1 MTGTGARLL
10 PLSGEDPGELGPYRL
25 LVRLAAGG
33 MGRVY
38 LARSTADD
46 GLVAVKSL
54 LAEGVISD
62 VDRRRFAREVLLA
75 RRINSAHT
83 ARVRAADAAAER
95 PWMAIDYIPAPS
107 LAELVRVAGVLP
119 ARAACWVAAGIA
131 AALFT
136 LHREGIVHR
145 DVKPQNILLPGSG
158 ARVID
163 FGISHAT
170 DLTRTSLTLG
180 TIAFTSPEQAR
191 GEPSTAASDVYSF
204 GATLFHLAVGRS
216 PYPEG
221 EDTLQLLARVGRG
234 EIDATGLP
242 AALEDVVLHCLSL
255 EPTQRPGPDELL
267 ARFTTELAAPSASQ
281 PGRHWLPGSW
291 AQLMAA
297 YERQGAE
304 LAATLGRE
312 AKGTPPRPARAPGT
326 PVPSTSPAPPTAVA
340 QEAVAQAA
348 VAPPAVV
355 QIEQQPV
362 VVQPANARPAPAPP
376 AARNPP
382 AQTPLAQTPP
392 VPAVDTRPVPR
403 SAPRAPRRS
412 RASTRTPRS
421 TPSTAPN
428 PSAPP
433 APPAAGSGV
442 PSPRTAEHRALV
454 DRAPSPAE
462 EAPAEAPPA
471 EAPIEAP
478 VRTPV
483 ETPVE
488 ARVTGPVRGERPEP
502 GAQPRPRRPVE
513 LHHYPAPPPAPIRCY
528 PVVPAAPRYTELNP
542 RARWLLGCAVA
553 LVLVLVGVLLVT
565 LSDDAD
571 GGGDDRSSSSAT
583 SSARPIDRAR
593 HTDVGDCLAA
603 SFQSV
608 EAVSCDSER
617 ASWRVVLARTEK
629 YSGAPITMCPTGP
642 GRQSSEYIDATR
654 LRTLLCLQSL

>member
-10 PLSGEDPGELGPYRL
+10 PLSGEDPAELGPYRL

-83 ARVRAADAAAER
+83 ARVRAADASAER

-119 ARAACWVAAGIA
+119 AGAACWVAAGIA

-242 AALEDVVLHCLSL
+242 AALEDVVHHCLSL

-304 LAATLGRE
+304 LSATLGRE
-312 AKGTPPRPARAPGT
+312 AKGTPPRPTRAPST
-326 PVPSTSPAPPTAVA
+326 PVRSTSPAPPTAVG
-340 QEAVAQAA
+340 QEAVAQEAFA
-348 VAPPAVV
+348 
-355 QIEQQPV
+355 QQPV
-362 VVQPANARPAPAPP
+362 VVQAEKPADVRPANARPAPV
-376 AARNPP
+376 PP
-382 AQTPLAQTPP
+382 AQTPPAA
-392 VPAVDTRPVPR
+392 AVDARPVPR
-403 SAPRAPRRS
+403 PAPRAPRRA
-412 RASTRTPRS
+412 RATTRTPRS
-421 TPSTAPN
+421 TPPTA
-428 PSAPP
+428 SAPP
-433 APPAAGSGV
+433 VPPAVGSGAL
-442 PSPRTAEHRALV
+442 SPRTAEHRAPV
-454 DRAPSPAE
+454 DRAPSPAVK
-462 EAPAEAPPA
+462 APTEAPPA

-478 VRTPV
+478 T
-483 ETPVE
+483 
-488 ARVTGPVRGERPEP
+488 AGPVRGEQPEP

-513 LHHYPAPPPAPIRCY
+513 LHHYPAPPPAPIRRY

-542 RARWLLGCAVA
+542 RTRWLLGCAVA
-553 LVLVLVGVLLVT
+553 LALVLVGVLLVT

-571 GGGDDRSSSSAT
+571 GGGEDRSSSSAT